1 MAAANFASIQKHN
14 FQFMHCWEILKDEPK
29 WQDPKPRP
37 NARSAEGEGFGEETH
52 HGADNEDTEDCS
64 PPRTAARRPMGR
76 DSAKAAKKTANSS
89 AGSAASAEYAARQQ
103 DIREAR
109 LSILQDEAIAKKDRF
124 QQQSA
129 YNMSLLSIEQEKMQ
143 LLREKHEMDKVQKE
157 KEEEERIL
165 AIDISKCL
173 PSQQLYYQMLQEEI
187 VEKQAARR
195 RARQAAQAP

>member
-1 MAAANFASIQKHN
+1 MLLGSK
-14 FQFMHCWEILKDEPK
+14 ILEK
-29 WQDPKPRP
+29 QDCLSCKTK
-37 NARSAEGEGFGEETH
+37 RS
-52 HGADNEDTEDCS
+52 
-64 PPRTAARRPMGR
+64 
-76 DSAKAAKKTANSS
+76 
-89 AGSAASAEYAARQQ
+89 Q
-103 DIREAR
+103 
-109 LSILQDEAIAKKDRF
+109 KKDCF
-124 QQQSA
+124 QQQST

-143 LLREKHEMDKVQKE
+143 LLCEKHEMDKVQKE